1 MDQIRLSNASF
12 EGDNNVYLLD
22 DGPETV
28 LIDSGDWMTETR
40 EQLAAALDKQGVSFG
55 EIDRIFLTHWHGDHV
70 GQAHHIQDVSG
81 AEVYIHEADAPLIEG
96 DETAWEEMGETQR
109 RLFDHWGMPDQE
121 QQVLEDIFASVPYQ
135 DNPVDITPIQDGETF
150 TVNDRTIR
158 VVHAPGHAAG
168 LSLYETTLDGHDDAF
183 TGDALLP
190 QYTPNVGGADVRVER
205 PLESYLETLQ
215 HIATADY
222 DHAWPGHRDVIADP
236 SARAEY
242 IIHHHEERAWRVL
255 DALSQLGPSTTWEV
269 SATLFGELEHIHI
282 LHGPGESY
290 AHLTHLE
297 REGLVV
303 CEGDQYRLADGVE
316 TELEQREEE
325 YWPLR

>member
-28 LIDSGDWMTETR
+28 LIDSGDWMAETR
-40 EQLAAALDKQGVSFG
+40 EQLADSLGEHDLSFG
-55 EIDRIFLTHWHGDHV
+55 DIDRIFLTHWHGDHV
-70 GQAHHIQDVSG
+70 GQAHHIQEVSG
-81 AEVYIHEADAPLIEG
+81 AEVYIHEADASLIAG
-96 DETAWEEMGETQR
+96 DEQAWEEMGERQR
-109 RLFDHWGMPDQE
+109 ALFDHWGMPEDG
-121 QQVLEDIFASVPYQ
+121 QQVLEGIFHSVPYQ
-135 DNPVDITPIQDGETF
+135 DNPVDVTPIQDGETF
-150 TVNDRTIR
+150 TVNDHTLRA
-158 VVHAPGHAAG
+158 VHAPGHAAG
-168 LSLYETTLDGHDDAF
+168 LCLYELTIDGHDDAF

-205 PLESYLETLQ
+205 PLERYLETLQ
-215 HIATADY
+215 QIAAADY
-222 DHAWPGHRDVIADP
+222 DRAWPGHRDVITEP

-242 IIHHHEERAWRVL
+242 IMHHHEERAWRVL
-255 DALSQLGPSTTWEV
+255 DALSRLGPSTTWEV
-269 SATLFGELEHIHI
+269 SAELFGTLESIHI

-297 REGLVV
+297 RDGLVV
-303 CEGDQYRLADGVE
+303 CENDKYRLAAGVE
-316 TELEQREEE
+316 AELAQRE